1 MINLYS
7 KTETEF
13 TSNGLA
19 TLEPLECVF
28 SPQINDVWKLE
39 LTLPYDSD
47 EKYKTVQNDRL
58 IRVTD
63 LDAVSEQSSTQIF
76 RIYDFKKQSDGVYIL
91 AYPVGLDARF
101 ETLTDYLDLR
111 DKTAS
116 QAITLINN
124 MAAKYTVTTDLTATN
139 SAIYENKNMIE
150 ILNGEDGFVHKWGGE
165 ICYDNYNI
173 KVNRKLGNQ
182 NRSIDVRYGKNMQ
195 SMTYELDAS
204 NVVTRLY
211 PKSANG
217 DILNGIAAYAYGDEE
232 RYVDSP
238 KINNYP
244 IIHNYYVETPYV
256 LVNLTDDGSL
266 TYIDSLMIYNQ
277 IKNAVYDLVE
287 TKTNEIMT
295 SGSNID
301 LGLLKWLYSLKI
313 DDNGISGFAER
324 VANLA
329 LQGTVSLE
337 YQELV
342 KKAVYEGFK
351 AYFDNIDEEYVWED
365 YSGIGEIYF
374 PNDNP
379 EWRWRSTWIKDGDVW
394 KFVTADGSY
403 EKSSETKDT
412 AKWDWYKK
420 KGLSY
425 KRYGNSKKNGS
436 VAGNYLQT
444 ELFKIN
450 DVWYYFDN
458 QGLGRKGSKLFTE
471 LHLDMLYDSI
481 AYAGL
486 QEQCLAG
493 EAHLYNLLY
502 MQMTDYCVGMFSSQ
516 GVDTPTVS
524 MEIDVIDLSKTTEYE
539 GFGGLLKIHLG
550 DKVKCINTKLDLA
563 SEERVIGLEYDV
575 IRGFNRKVYIG
586 LTENSVINMLNVSTN
601 NEVKLIAG
609 EGINIQNN
617 VISVVPTPINAV
629 KDVRIDGESI
639 VTANVADIDSSQF
652 GLQYF
657 IETEN
662 ALFGTDDFLEFI
674 KDGRYAFK
682 PQDDK
687 SVSMLGVV
695 DSSWSYTEE
704 RQIIKPIFKTG
715 ANREKDYVFAF
726 TPETSDDTYPLYI
739 HSLQHDWSHGGMLFL
754 TNNISAI
761 DRFSIT
767 RSWYND
773 NKDTGESSS
782 NSYSGTVTVP
792 SAVETVYE
800 SQLADSD
807 GYKASTSYAKA
818 IVTID
823 GAQWVAM
830 WFWMHSRD
838 YQTSSA
844 ASIETYL
851 SASDLPSNGYD
862 TLGDLARAV
871 IPLWKTGAGTASGI
885 ARQNGLAFFA
895 GADDD
900 LGTNAPIKIFN
911 DGTYQGLDKVEDV
924 LVNGI
929 SVLHEK
935 IADIDLSDYQKKSVH
950 ILQEDYNNLS
960 DEQKKNGR
968 IYFVYKYNYEFH
980 ESSDG
985 TLVVR
990 IGADGTKWFF
1000 RGYTKES
1007 GDMTP
1012 PNSLSSYVPSS
1023 LIMTSNYPNGGTS
1036 QNGWIGFYQNKIRSW
1051 NQSKAQTMAG
1061 TFYGVLDVN
1070 GVESQITPYYDPYDD
1085 VTPIMISYM
1094 GVEYYVGGIA
1104 DVEADGVSIVHQ
1116 GVASI
1121 TSGDNI
1127 QIQNGVISATNT
1139 TYSDFAGSIHGLVPP
1154 ASSGDSGK
1162 FLKGDGTWAEAG
1174 GGGGGTSGL
1183 DAVELTKAQ
1192 YDALTPEQKAD
1203 EDKIYFVRDY
1213 IPPQPG
1219 EGSTVSIMPSFSSGT
1234 KIADYE
1240 IDGVTG
1246 EIYAPND
1253 GYTAGYGIEID
1264 NGVISEKHFKSGD
1277 AVMSY
1282 TNARVLGEI
1291 ANNATRIYVSVPLKT
1306 RVNGTS
1312 SLLSIKNLILYVTN
1326 LSNNST
1332 TTLLIVN
1339 NYVTDSNYNVFWNIE
1354 NDDLA
1359 YFTITKES
1367 STGISTDG
1375 VYMMQVSLE
1384 AY

>member
-1 MINLYS
+1 MINIYD
-7 KTETEF
+7 KTETVF
-13 TSNGLA
+13 NHSGLA
-19 TLEPLECVF
+19 TLEPIECVF
-28 SPQINDVWKLE
+28 APMINDVWKLE
-39 LTLPYDSD
+39 MTLPYDSE
-47 EKYKTVQNDRL
+47 EKYKLIENDKL
-58 IRVTD
+58 IRVTG
-63 LDAVSEQSSTQIF
+63 LEAVSEQAGTQVF
-76 RIYDFKKQSDGVYIL
+76 RIYDFKKRDNSVYVL

-116 QAITLINN
+116 QAISLINN
-124 MAAKYTVTTDLTATN
+124 MAAKYTVTTDLTSVN
-139 SAIYENKNMIE
+139 SAEYKNKNMIE

-182 NRSIDVRYGKNMQ
+182 NRSIDVRYGKNIQ

-211 PKSANG
+211 PKSQNG
-217 DILNGIAAYAYGDEE
+217 DILNGIPAYAYGQT
-232 RYVDSP
+232 RYIDSP
-238 KINNYP
+238 KINDYP
-244 IIHNYYVETPYV
+244 IIHNYYVKAPYV
-256 LVNLTDDGSL
+256 LLNMTDDGSL
-266 TYIDSLMIYNQ
+266 TYLDTIMIYNQ
-277 IKNAVYDLVE
+277 IKTAVYNLVE
-287 TKTNEIMT
+287 ARTNAIMT
-295 SGSNID
+295 SNSNID
-301 LGLLKWLYSLKI
+301 LGWLKWLYSLKI

-337 YQELV
+337 YQELA
-342 KKAVYEGFK
+342 KKAVAEGFK
-351 AYFDNIDEEYVWED
+351 GYFDIVDEGYEWLETEQGFIYYPNGNED
-365 YSGIGEIYF
+365 
-374 PNDNP
+374 
-379 EWRWRSTWIKDGDVW
+379 WRWKETWAKDGNTW
-394 KFVTADGSY
+394 KYINVHGYHDSISP
-403 EKSSETKDT
+403 ESSKT
-412 AKWDWYKK
+412 WSWFKK
-420 KGLSY
+420 KGDNFKSYGIKENATY
-425 KRYGNSKKNGS
+425 KR
-436 VAGNYLQT
+436 
-444 ELFKIN
+444 LFHEQYKIN
-450 DVWYYFDN
+450 DVWYYFDAK
-458 QGLGRKGSKLFTE
+458 GMPYKGSRLF
-471 LHLDMLYDSI
+471 DMLHMDSLYDEI
-481 AYAGL
+481 ATSAYGGTTL
-486 QEQCLAG
+486 QAICYNG
-493 EAHLYNLLY
+493 EAHMYNLLY
-502 MQMTDYCVGMFSSQ
+502 MQMTDYCSGMFSTQ
-516 GVDTPTVS
+516 GIDKPTVD
-524 MEIDVIDLSKTTEYE
+524 MEIDVVDLSKTTEYKDYE
-539 GFGGLLKIHLG
+539 NLLKIHLG

-575 IRGFNRKVYIG
+575 VRGFNRKVYIG

-629 KDVRIDGESI
+629 KDVRIDGESV

-687 SVSMLGVV
+687 SVSMLGVT

-739 HSLQHDWSHGGMLFL
+739 HSLQHDWSHGGMIFL

-767 RSWYND
+767 RSWYNY

-800 SQLADSD
+800 SQLTDSD
-807 GYKASTSYAKA
+807 GYKASTRYAKA

-830 WFWMHSRD
+830 WFWKHSRD

-851 SASDLPSNGYD
+851 PASDLPLNGYD

-871 IPLWKTGAGTASGI
+871 IPLWKAGDGTASGI

-935 IADIDLSDYQKKSVH
+935 MADIDLSDYQKKSVH

-985 TLVVR
+985 TLVIR

-1007 GDMTP
+1007 GDVTP
-1012 PNSLSSYVPSS
+1012 PSSLSSYVPSS
-1023 LIMTSNYPNGGTS
+1023 LIMTSNYPEGGTS

-1127 QIQNGVISATNT
+1127 QIQDGVISATNT
-1139 TYSDFAGSIHGLVPP
+1139 TYSDFAGSTHGLVPP

-1174 GGGGGTSGL
+1174 GGGGGTSDL

-1192 YDALTPEQKAD
+1192 YDALTPAEKAD
-1203 EDKIYFVRDY
+1203 EDKIYFVKDY

-1219 EGSTVSIMPSFSSGT
+1219 GGSTISITPTLSSGT

-1253 GYTAGYGIEID
+1253 GYTAGYGIDID

-1291 ANNATRIYVSVPLKT
+1291 ADNATRIYVSVPLRTK
-1306 RVNGTS
+1306 VNGTS

-1326 LSNNST
+1326 LSSGST

-1359 YFTITKES
+1359 YFTIVKES